1 MRCIAVAYFFTPPLN
16 IIDKP
21 AKPSHT
27 AGPRAASAIWYI
39 VLHAT
44 VGSFSSSLDWLTV
57 NPDSN
62 VSIHRLIDQDGTIY
76 KICDDLVI
84 ANHVGYSRMG
94 NKSPN
99 PNALGI
105 EFVNSNSGHEPY
117 ENAQIESGVL
127 QVREW
132 YGLYGALP
140 ILSHWQI
147 DTNGKTDPAGFPWS
161 QFYQRLYARLAEVL

>member
-1 MRCIAVAYFFTPPLN
+1 MAYFQTPPLS

-21 AKPSHT
+21 ADARHT
-27 AGPRAASAIWYI
+27 AGPRTAADIWLI

-44 VGSFSSSLDWLTV
+44 VGGLQSSLSWLTT
-57 NPDSN
+57 NPNSN
-62 VSIHRLIDQDGTIY
+62 VSTHRLIDQDGTIY

-99 PNALGI
+99 PGALGI

-117 ENAQIESGVL
+117 EAAQIESGVL
-127 QVREW
+127 QIREW
-132 YGLYGALP
+132 WGLYGALP
-140 ILSHWQI
+140 ILTHAAI
-147 DTNGKTDPAGFPWS
+147 DTKGKTDPAGFPWQ
-161 QFYQRLYARLAEVL
+161 QFYRRLFARLAEVI

>member
-1 MRCIAVAYFFTPPLN
+1 MAYFTTPPLQ
-16 IIDKP
+16 ITDKP
-21 AKPSHT
+21 ADAQHT
-27 AGPRAASAIWYI
+27 AGKRTAADIWYI

-44 VGSFSSSLDWLTV
+44 VGGLESSLNWLTT
-57 NPDSN
+57 NPASY
-62 VSIHRLIDQDGTIY
+62 VSTHRLIDRTSAIY
-76 KICDDLVI
+76 KICDDLTI

-105 EFVNSNSGHEPY
+105 EFVNTNSGFDPY
-117 ENAQIESGVL
+117 PAPQIEAGVL

-147 DTNGKTDPAGFPWS
+147 DTKGKTDPAGFPWAL
-161 QFYQRLYARLAEVL
+161 FYRRLYARLGEVLP